1 MPELPEVET
10 VRQGLRGLILNKTI
24 ANVEVRWGKIINGD
38 SAQFANDL
46 VGSTFQEIDRR
57 GKYLLFRLSDELT
70 IVSHLRMEGKYRVT
84 PQVQE
89 VTKHTHVIFN
99 FTDGTALRY
108 LDTRKFG
115 RMTLIKTG
123 TEDQVGGLKTLGPE
137 PTATDFTVADF
148 TRRLHKHK
156 KAIKPTLLD
165 QNVVAGLGN
174 IYADEVLWLSQIH
187 PLQPANTLT
196 GTQIQALHDNIIA
209 ELAKAI
215 KAKGTT
221 IRSYTDAYGATGG
234 FQLSLHAYGRE
245 GEPCERCGVTIE
257 KIKVAQRGTH
267 FCPHCQVLP
276 ESQVN
281 AS

>member
-24 ANVEVRWGKIINGD
+24 DQVQVLWPKIVNGD
-38 SAQFANDL
+38 TEQFKQTL
-46 VGSTFQEIDRR
+46 QGLTFIEIDRR
-57 GKYLLFRLSDELT
+57 GKYLLFRLSEQMT
-70 IVSHLRMEGKYRVT
+70 MVSHLRMEGKYRLNKQDD
-84 PQVQE
+84 P

-108 LDTRKFG
+108 LDVRKFG

-123 TEDQVGGLKTLGPE
+123 QEMTLPGLNKLGAE
-137 PTATDFTVADF
+137 PTAQTFKIADF
-148 TRRLHKHK
+148 AKGLKRHK

-165 QNVVAGLGN
+165 QQVVAGLGN
-174 IYADEVLWLSQIH
+174 IYADEVLWLSGIN

-196 GTQIQALHDNIIA
+196 DQQVKLLHDNIIA
-209 ELAKAI
+209 EMKQAI

-234 FQLSLHAYGRE
+234 FQLSLHVYGRE
-245 GEPCERCGVTIE
+245 GEACERCGGTIE
-257 KIKVAQRGTH
+257 KTRLAQRGTH
-267 FCPHCQVLP
+267 FCPHCQVLNVP
-276 ESQVN
+276 TK
-281 AS
+281 

>member
-46 VGSTFQEIDRR
+46 VGETFKEVDRR
-57 GKYLLFRLSDELT
+57 GKYLLFRLSAGLT
-70 IVSHLRMEGKYRVT
+70 LVSHLRMEGKYRVT
-84 PQVQE
+84 PQDQE
-89 VTKHTHVIFN
+89 ITKHIHVIFN

-123 TEDQVGGLKTLGPE
+123 SEAQVSGLNKLGPE
-137 PTATDFTVADF
+137 PTATDFNVTDF
-148 TRRLHKHK
+148 AQRLRKHK
-156 KAIKPTLLD
+156 KPLKPTLLD

-174 IYADEVLWLSQIH
+174 IYVDEVLWLSQIH
-187 PLQPANTLT
+187 PLQPANTLSDQ
-196 GTQIQALHDNIIA
+196 QIQVLHDNIIA
-209 ELAKAI
+209 EIAKAI
-215 KAKGTT
+215 QAKGTT

-234 FQLSLHAYGRE
+234 FQLSLHVYGRE

-267 FCPHCQVLP
+267 FCPHCQILP